1 MSLPN
6 RRPLV
11 ERPDPEQRLLAAV
24 AEGDTAMARRL
35 AERLVHRRGLDGFR
49 TWVQG
54 PLRQGQGAAA
64 VAWLSDVVGLMD
76 LVDLVDQGD
85 GAPAA
90 PSQPLRAL
98 PDLPSPQQL
107 EQAAPAPASVRRLR
121 SWLGAGQADAPAD
134 GLLFPRA
141 S

>member
-1 MSLPN
+1 MALPN

-49 TWVQG
+49 AWVQG

-64 VAWLSDVVGLMD
+64 VAWLTNVVD
-76 LVDLVDQGD
+76 LVVLVDQGD
-85 GAPAA
+85 GAP
-90 PSQPLRAL
+90 SQQLRAL

-121 SWLGAGQADAPAD
+121 SWLGAGQADAQAD

>member
-1 MSLPN
+1 
-6 RRPLV
+6 
-11 ERPDPEQRLLAAV
+11 
-24 AEGDTAMARRL
+24 MARRL
-35 AERLVHRRGLDGFR
+35 AERLVHRRGLDVFR
-49 TWVQG
+49 AWIQG
-54 PLRQGQGAAA
+54 PLRQGQGQAA
-64 VAWLSDVVGLMD
+64 VAWLTNVVGLMD
-76 LVDLVDQGD
+76 LVDLVDLGD

-98 PDLPSPQQL
+98 PDLPRPQQL

-121 SWLGAGQADAPAD
+121 SWLGDGQADAQAD

>member
-1 MSLPN
+1 MAIPN

-49 TWVQG
+49 AWVQG

-64 VAWLSDVVGLMD
+64 VAWLTNV
-76 LVDLVDQGD
+76 VDLVDQGD
-85 GAPAA
+85 GAP
-90 PSQPLRAL
+90 SQQLRAL
-98 PDLPSPQQL
+98 PDLPIPQQL

-121 SWLGAGQADAPAD
+121 SWLGDGQADAQAN

>member
-1 MSLPN
+1 MALPN

-49 TWVQG
+49 AWVQG

-64 VAWLSDVVGLMD
+64 VAWLTNV
-76 LVDLVDQGD
+76 VDLVDQGD
-85 GAPAA
+85 GAP
-90 PSQPLRAL
+90 SQQLRAL
-98 PDLPSPQQL
+98 PDLPIPQQL

-121 SWLGAGQADAPAD
+121 SWLGAGQADAQAD

>member
-1 MSLPN
+1 MALPN

-49 TWVQG
+49 AWVQG

-64 VAWLSDVVGLMD
+64 VAWLTNV
-76 LVDLVDQGD
+76 VDLVDQGD
-85 GAPAA
+85 GAP
-90 PSQPLRAL
+90 SQQLRAL
-98 PDLPSPQQL
+98 PDLPIPQQL

-121 SWLGAGQADAPAD
+121 SWLGDGQADAQAN

>member
-49 TWVQG
+49 AWVQG

-64 VAWLSDVVGLMD
+64 VAWLTNV
-76 LVDLVDQGD
+76 VDLVDQGD
-85 GAPAA
+85 GAP
-90 PSQPLRAL
+90 SQQLRAL
-98 PDLPSPQQL
+98 PDLPIPQQL

-121 SWLGAGQADAPAD
+121 SWLGDGQADAQAN